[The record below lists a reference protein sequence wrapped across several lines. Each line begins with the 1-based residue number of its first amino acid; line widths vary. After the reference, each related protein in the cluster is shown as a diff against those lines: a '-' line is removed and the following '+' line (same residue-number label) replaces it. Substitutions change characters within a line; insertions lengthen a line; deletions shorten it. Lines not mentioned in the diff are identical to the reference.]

1 MMANATPAAPLAA
14 PISLPEQPTPHV
26 PAHGR
31 VPREDPPRGRTKRQH
46 PERQHP
52 ERQHPE
58 RQHPERQHP
67 ERQHPERQHPGRQH
81 PEPGPEEPAPGR
93 LAALLAAD
101 GGWATSSGRAAIG
114 LGLSAAFGVALGIR
128 DGGAAILLHGMWA
141 AAAPAAILVF
151 GVPALYI
158 VLAFIDAPLVAL
170 DVGRSAA
177 RGAAALG
184 TCLAGLAPITALF
197 IVSSHARVWGALVG
211 ICALVFS
218 GLVGVG
224 HFHVSLRE
232 QLRDASQSKRSAAML
247 AITIFGVLATVAAA
261 RIWLGELPIYGG
273 GR

>member
-1 MMANATPAAPLAA
+1 
-14 PISLPEQPTPHV
+14 
-26 PAHGR
+26 
-31 VPREDPPRGRTKRQH
+31 
-46 PERQHP
+46 
-52 ERQHPE
+52 
-58 RQHPERQHP
+58 
-67 ERQHPERQHPGRQH
+67 
-81 PEPGPEEPAPGR
+81 
-93 LAALLAAD
+93 
-101 GGWATSSGRAAIG
+101 
-114 LGLSAAFGVALGIR
+114 
-128 DGGAAILLHGMWA
+128 
-141 AAAPAAILVF
+141 
-151 GVPALYI
+151 
-158 VLAFIDAPLVAL
+158 VAL